1 MDMMTR
7 VKIAARNVLRNRRR
21 SMVTLISVVIG
32 FVALSLFEGY
42 FVSVYQSLE
51 DQAIVGERLGHLTVS
66 KPGFHE
72 KGSQDPR
79 AYSFS
84 EAELAKASARLSALP
99 GVKMVSPRISL
110 SGLVSNGDSSRIY
123 IGEGVQPEDLV
134 TLRGTQY
141 ADLPGRLDPK
151 RPQGAVFGAR
161 LADNLGLKLGADATL
176 MASTLDGL
184 VNAVG
189 VQVIEANSTGSI
201 GTDDK
206 FILTS
211 LATAR
216 RLMAFDGAERIVLLL
231 DKTADQ
237 DAVAAAVKSTLA
249 ADGLTVE
256 VRDWRT
262 LSVYYTQVKG
272 LFDMM
277 YLFIS
282 LVVAIVV
289 LASVFNTMGMTI
301 TERTRE
307 VGTMRAL
314 GMQEATL
321 DTLFVLEGMMIVA
334 IGCVVGV
341 VLSAVGGFAINHAG
355 ITYMPPDAATAVPLM
370 VEMLPGNLLGSVA
383 TLVVLAAFASYLPA
397 RRASRRDIV
406 GALSHV

>member
-1 MDMMTR
+1 MDVTTR
-7 VKIAARNVLRNRRR
+7 IKIATRNVLRNRRR

-32 FVALSLFEGY
+32 FAALSLFEGY
-42 FVSVYQSLE
+42 FVSVYEALE
-51 DQAIVGERLGHLTVS
+51 DQAIIGERLGHLTVY
-66 KPGFHE
+66 KPGLYE

-79 AYSFS
+79 GYFFS
-84 EAELAKASARLSALP
+84 ETELAKATARLSGLP

-110 SGLVSNGDSSRIY
+110 SGLVSNGDTSRIY
-123 IGEGVQPEDLV
+123 IGEGVRPEDLV
-134 TLRGTQY
+134 TLRGTKY
-141 ADLPGRLDPK
+141 ADFPGRLDPK
-151 RPQGAVFGAR
+151 RPHGAVFGAR
-161 LADNLGLKLGADATL
+161 LADNLGLKLDTDATL
-176 MASTLDGL
+176 MGSTLDGL

-189 VQVIEANSTGSI
+189 VQVIEASSTGSI

-211 LATAR
+211 LDTAR
-216 RLMAFDGAERIVLLL
+216 RLMAFDGAERVVLLL
-231 DKTADQ
+231 DKSANQ
-237 DAVAAAVKSTLA
+237 EAVASAVKTALA

-256 VRDWRT
+256 VRDWRS
-262 LSVYYTQVKG
+262 LSMYYTQVKG
-272 LFDMM
+272 LFDVM

-282 LVVAIVV
+282 VIVAIVV
-289 LASVFNTMGMTI
+289 MASVFNTMGMTI

-314 GMQEATL
+314 GMQESTL
-321 DTLFVLEGMMIVA
+321 DGLFVLEGMLIVA

-341 VLSAVGGFAINHAG
+341 VLSLLAGFVINHAG
-355 ITYMPPDAATAVPLM
+355 ITYMPPDAATEVPL
-370 VEMLPGNLLGSVA
+370 VVKMLPENLFGSSF